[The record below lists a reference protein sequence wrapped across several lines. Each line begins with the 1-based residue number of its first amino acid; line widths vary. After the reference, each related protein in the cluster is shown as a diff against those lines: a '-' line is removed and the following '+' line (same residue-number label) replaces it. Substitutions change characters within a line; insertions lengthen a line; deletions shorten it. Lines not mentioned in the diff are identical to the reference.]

1 VKPLPLLPDRSRPLI
16 FAHRGCSS
24 LAPENTLAAFRR
36 ARETGAPGIELD
48 VHVCRSGELVV
59 AHDDTF
65 ARTAGDPRAVADLS
79 LEEIRRINV
88 GVHSSLTEYPPLLDE
103 VLEEF
108 CPGMYIDIEL
118 KTRKTGDDPLPLLT
132 ARKLEQFGDRAL
144 CSVTVSS
151 FNPFALAA
159 FKKHCPTD
167 PTAAIWSADREVP
180 LILRRGFGRF
190 ISRCDYLKP
199 VYLQVN
205 RFSRF
210 RFSVLEGRP
219 LVPWTVDDRG
229 LAERLLET
237 GCEGIITNRPQD
249 FCSGDSG
256 PGLYPRWSCGAGRGT
271 PL

>member
-1 VKPLPLLPDRSRPLI
+1 
-16 FAHRGCSS
+16 
-24 LAPENTLAAFRR
+24 
-36 ARETGAPGIELD
+36 
-48 VHVCRSGELVV
+48 VV
-59 AHDDTF
+59 AHDDNF
-65 ARTAGDPRAVADLS
+65 ARTAGDPRAIADLS
-79 LEEIRRINV
+79 LEEIRKIDV
-88 GVHSSLTEYPPLLDE
+88 GVRPAPEGHSSPGECPPLLEE

-144 CSVTVSS
+144 GSVTVSS

-159 FKKHCPTD
+159 FKRHCPVV
-167 PTAAIWSADREVP
+167 PTAAIWSADDDVP
-180 LILRRGFGRF
+180 FILRWGFGRF

-199 VYLQVN
+199 VHLQVN

-237 GCEGIITNRPQD
+237 GCVGIITNRPQD
-249 FCSGDSG
+249 FCSGDAGLPG
-256 PGLYPRWSCGAGRGT
+256 PGRDTDQGAGR
-271 PL
+271 